1 MPCQRK
7 SRNLPLD
14 LDGGVT
20 AATSAK
26 VKLCEAVAGIESW
39 KAGGRAAL
47 KRLDVVEPEI
57 ARTWTSASRRP
68 VQSAV

>member
-7 SRNLPLD
+7 SRNLPVD

-20 AATSAK
+20 AATSGQM
-26 VKLCEAVAGIESW
+26 KLCEAVAGIESW

-47 KRLDVVEPEI
+47 KRVDVDEPEI
-57 ARTWTSASRRP
+57 ALT
-68 VQSAV
+68 